1 MTIRLKQN
9 TASQEVPLGYFLDS
23 TDGNTEETGLTI
35 ANTDIKLWKNGATT
49 LANKNSGGA
58 THISNGIY
66 YAVLDATD
74 TNTLGPLVIFVHVT
88 GALPVRLECEVLAA
102 NVYDSLVGGG
112 DLLQVDTTQV
122 GGTAQTAGDIIADT
136 NDIQGRLPAA
146 LVGGR
151 IDANV
156 GAMGTDVLTST
167 ALAASAVTEI
177 QSGLATSAAV
187 AAVQADTDDIQS
199 RLPAA
204 LVGGRMDASVGAM
217 AANTLTASALAT
229 DAVDEIVDAVWDE
242 PLVGHATAGSTGAA
256 LSAAGSAGDPWST
269 PLPGAY
275 GAGTAGNIIGN
286 NLDAAVSTR
295 LAGAS
300 YTAPLD
306 AAGTRSAVG
315 LASANL
321 DTQLSGIQSDTNDI
335 QTRIPAA
342 LVAGRMDASVG
353 AMAANVVTASAVA
366 ADAVTEIQSGLAT
379 AASLATVDGKADAI
393 LADTA
398 EIGVAGAGLTALAS
412 AANLATLSGYV
423 DTEVAAIKAQTDKLT
438 FNASNA
444 VKANITHV
452 IDDAV
457 QQNGST
463 TTNWGGTP

>member
-1 MTIRLKQN
+1 MTIHLKQS

-23 TDGNTEETGLTI
+23 TDGNTEETALAI
-35 ANTDIKLWKNGATT
+35 ANTDIKLWKAGATT

-74 TNTLGPLVIFVHVT
+74 TNTLGPLVIFVHVA
-88 GALPVRLECEVLAA
+88 GALAVRLECCVLAA
-102 NVYDSLVGGG
+102 NVYDSLIGGG

-122 GGTAQTAGDIIADT
+122 GGTAQTAGDIIGDT
-136 NDIQGRLPAA
+136 NDIQA
-146 LVGGR
+146 
-151 IDANV
+151 
-156 GAMGTDVLTST
+156 
-167 ALAASAVTEI
+167 
-177 QSGLATSAAV
+177 
-187 AAVQADTDDIQS
+187 

-229 DAVDEIVDAVWDE
+229 DAVIEIVNGVWDE
-242 PLVGHATAGSTGAA
+242 PLAGHATAGSTGAA

-275 GAGTAGNIIGN
+275 GAGTAGNIVGN
-286 NLDAAVSTR
+286 NLNATVSSR
-295 LAGAS
+295 LASAS

-321 DTQLSGIQSDTNDI
+321 DTQLSGIQNDTNDI
-335 QTRIPAA
+335 QTRIPAT

-353 AMAANVVTASAVA
+353 AMATDVVTATALATS
-366 ADAVTEIQSGLAT
+366 AVTEIQSGLASQ
-379 AASLATVDGKADAI
+379 ASVDTLA
-393 LADTA
+393 
-398 EIGVAGAGLTALAS
+398 
-412 AANLATLSGYV
+412 GYV